1 MDLSFLCHQLFL
13 SLAHSTYLIYFC
25 AMNKTKGAIAVFLGA
40 ASFGILSTFVKKA
53 YAQGYNL
60 AEVTGIQAL
69 LGVIF
74 LWLAWLL
81 IKNLQQPTKSQTPLS
96 PKWKIYLSGVSTGM
110 VSILYY
116 KCVELVPAS
125 LAIVLLM
132 QYIWIGQIIELIFFK
147 VKPQLSQI
155 IVIIA
160 ILAGTV
166 FATGMIE
173 EPLESFSLLG
183 IGYGMLAA
191 TAYSIF
197 MIVNGRVGNDYHPI
211 HKSAMMISGALFLIT
226 VTLHPFSL
234 FNSETF
240 MGILPYGLLLSIFGT
255 VIPPLLFAYGMP
267 KVGYSLGAV
276 LSAVELPVAVCMSYL
291 VLQESVSWLKW
302 TGVIFILLTI
312 FWKNNL
318 KTNN

>member
-1 MDLSFLCHQLFL
+1 
-13 SLAHSTYLIYFC
+13 
-25 AMNKTKGAIAVFLGA
+25 MNKTKGAIAVFLGA

-53 YAQGYNL
+53 YQQGFNL
-60 AEVTGIQAL
+60 GEVTGIQAL

-74 LWLAWLL
+74 LWLTWAI
-81 IKNLQQPTKSQTPLS
+81 IKNRRVEKDHENLKS
-96 PKWKIYLSGVSTGM
+96 PKWKIILSGVSTGM

-155 IVIIA
+155 IVIIC

-166 FATGMIE
+166 LATGMIE
-173 EPLESFSLLG
+173 EPLESFSIVG
-183 IGYGMLAA
+183 IGYGLLAA

-197 MIVNGRVGNDYHPI
+197 MIVNGRVGNDYPPVQ
-211 HKSAMMISGALFLIT
+211 KSALMISGALILIFI
-226 VTLHPFSL
+226 TLQPFSL
-234 FNSETF
+234 FNPEIF
-240 MGILPYGLLLSIFGT
+240 LAILPYGLLLSLFGT
-255 VIPPLLFAYGMP
+255 VIPPLLYAYGMP
-267 KVGYSLGAV
+267 KTGYSLGAL

-291 VLQESVSWLKW
+291 VLNESVTWIKWL
-302 TGVIFILLTI
+302 GVFFILLTI

-318 KTNN
+318 KTNS

>member
-1 MDLSFLCHQLFL
+1 
-13 SLAHSTYLIYFC
+13 
-25 AMNKTKGAIAVFLGA
+25 MNKTKGAIAVFLGA

-69 LGVIF
+69 LGAVF

-81 IKNLQQPTKSQTPLS
+81 IKNTKKQQSSQTPLS
-96 PKWKIYLSGVSTGM
+96 PKWKIYLSGISTGM

-147 VKPQLSQI
+147 VKPQISQI

-234 FNSETF
+234 FSSETF

-291 VLQESVSWLKW
+291 VLQESVSWVKW
-302 TGVIFILLTI
+302 IGVIFILLTI

-318 KTNN
+318 KTNS

>member
-1 MDLSFLCHQLFL
+1 
-13 SLAHSTYLIYFC
+13 
-25 AMNKTKGAIAVFLGA
+25 MNKTKGAIAVFIGA

-53 YAQGYNL
+53 YEQGFNL
-60 AEVTGIQAL
+60 GEVTGIQAL

-74 LWLAWLL
+74 LWATWLL
-81 IKNLQQPTKSQTPLS
+81 IKNIQPQTNHPSIS
-96 PKWKIYLSGVSTGM
+96 PKWKIFLSGISTGM

-155 IVIIA
+155 IVIVA

-166 FATGMIE
+166 LATGMIE

-183 IGYGMLAA
+183 IGYGLLAA
-191 TAYSIF
+191 TAYSVF

-211 HKSAMMISGALFLIT
+211 HKSAIMISGALFIIAIT
-226 VTLHPFSL
+226 LQPISL
-234 FNSETF
+234 LSPETF
-240 MGILPYGLLLSIFGT
+240 LGILPYGLLLSFFGT

-267 KVGYSLGAV
+267 KTGYSLGAV

-291 VLQESVSWLKW
+291 VLNEPVSWIKW
-302 TGVIFILLTI
+302 LGVLFILLTI
-312 FWKNNL
+312 FWKNIL
-318 KTNN
+318 KTNS

>member
-1 MDLSFLCHQLFL
+1 
-13 SLAHSTYLIYFC
+13 
-25 AMNKTKGAIAVFLGA
+25 MNKTKGAIAVFIGA

-53 YAQGYNL
+53 YGQGYNL
-60 AEVTGIQAL
+60 GEVTGIQAL

-74 LWLAWLL
+74 LWLTWLL
-81 IKNLQQPTKSQTPLS
+81 IKNSQKQKSQVPLS
-96 PKWKIYLSGVSTGM
+96 PKWKIYLSGISTGM

-155 IVIIA
+155 IVILA

-211 HKSAMMISGALFLIT
+211 HKSAMMISGALFLI
-226 VTLHPFSL
+226 LISLQPFSL
-234 FNSETF
+234 FSPQTF
-240 MGILPYGLLLSIFGT
+240 IGILPYGLLLSIFGT

-291 VLQESVSWLKW
+291 VLQESVSWIKW
-302 TGVIFILLTI
+302 VGVIFILLTI

-318 KTNN
+318 KTNS

>member
-1 MDLSFLCHQLFL
+1 
-13 SLAHSTYLIYFC
+13 
-25 AMNKTKGAIAVFLGA
+25 MNKTKGAIAVFLGA

-53 YAQGYNL
+53 YQHGFNL
-60 AEVTGIQAL
+60 GEVTGIQAL

-74 LWLAWLL
+74 LWLTWA
-81 IKNLQQPTKSQTPLS
+81 IVKNKHTKNDQENLKS
-96 PKWKIYLSGVSTGM
+96 PKWKIILSGVSTGM

-132 QYIWIGQIIELIFFK
+132 QYIWIGQIIELLFFK

-155 IVIIA
+155 IVIIC

-166 FATGMIE
+166 LATGMIE
-173 EPLESFSLLG
+173 EPLESFSIVG
-183 IGYGMLAA
+183 IGYGLLAA

-197 MIVNGRVGNDYHPI
+197 MIVNGRVGNDYPPVQ
-211 HKSAMMISGALFLIT
+211 KSALMITGALILIFI
-226 VTLHPFSL
+226 TLQPISL
-234 FNSETF
+234 FNPEIF
-240 MGILPYGLLLSIFGT
+240 LGILPYGLLLSLFGT
-255 VIPPLLFAYGMP
+255 VIPPLLYAYGMP
-267 KVGYSLGAV
+267 KTGYSLGAV

-291 VLQESVSWLKW
+291 VLNESVTWIKWL
-302 TGVIFILLTI
+302 GVIFILLTI

-318 KTNN
+318 KTNS

>member
-1 MDLSFLCHQLFL
+1 
-13 SLAHSTYLIYFC
+13 
-25 AMNKTKGAIAVFLGA
+25 MNKTKGAIAVFLGA

-69 LGVIF
+69 LGAVF

-81 IKNLQQPTKSQTPLS
+81 IKNTQKQQSSQTPLS
-96 PKWKIYLSGVSTGM
+96 PKWKIYLSGISTGM

-234 FNSETF
+234 FSSGTF

-291 VLQESVSWLKW
+291 VLQESVSWVKW
-302 TGVIFILLTI
+302 IGVIFILLTI

-318 KTNN
+318 KTNS

>member
-1 MDLSFLCHQLFL
+1 
-13 SLAHSTYLIYFC
+13 
-25 AMNKTKGAIAVFLGA
+25 MNKTKGAIAVFLGA

-53 YAQGYNL
+53 YEQGFNL
-60 AEVTGIQAL
+60 GEVTGIQAL

-74 LWLAWLL
+74 LWLTWA
-81 IKNLQQPTKSQTPLS
+81 IAKNKHTRNDQENLKS
-96 PKWKIYLSGVSTGM
+96 PKWKIILSGVSTGM

-132 QYIWIGQIIELIFFK
+132 QYIWIGQIIELLFFK

-155 IVIIA
+155 IVIIC

-166 FATGMIE
+166 LATGMIE
-173 EPLESFSLLG
+173 EPLESFSIVG
-183 IGYGMLAA
+183 IGYGLLAA

-197 MIVNGRVGNDYHPI
+197 MIVNGRVGNDYPPVQ
-211 HKSAMMISGALFLIT
+211 KSALMISGALILIFI
-226 VTLHPFSL
+226 TLQPFSL
-234 FNSETF
+234 FNPEIF
-240 MGILPYGLLLSIFGT
+240 LGILPYGLLLSLFGT
-255 VIPPLLFAYGMP
+255 VIPPLLYAYGMP
-267 KVGYSLGAV
+267 KTGYSLGAV

-291 VLQESVSWLKW
+291 VLNESVTWIKWL
-302 TGVIFILLTI
+302 GVFFILLTI

-318 KTNN
+318 KTNS